1 MNDWNIK
8 FYKNSRSDSPV
19 EDFIDRQDAPTYAK
33 ILRLID
39 ALSKHGPNLGMP
51 YSKYLG
57 DGLLE
62 LRVVGKNNVRIFYIF
77 YKDRHIYLLHAFKKK
92 TQKTPI
98 RELRIAINRKKELTK
113 I

>member
-1 MNDWNIK
+1 MNDWTIK
-8 FYKNSRSDSPV
+8 FYENSRSDRPV
-19 EDFIDRQDAPTYAK
+19 EYFINRQDAPTYAK
-33 ILRLID
+33 IIRLID

-62 LRVVGKNNVRIFYIF
+62 LRIVGKNNVRIIYI
-77 YKDRHIYLLHAFKKK
+77 YYRDRDIYLLHAFKKK

-98 RELRIAINRKKELTK
+98 KELRLAINRKKELTK